1 MTKAKKKA
9 PARTVAKPK
18 ATAAKSTTKSKPK
31 VAAVKTTA
39 KAKPTA
45 KKASAAKPKTAVK
58 ITTARSKVAV
68 KAATTKA
75 APTKLTDVEKLKL
88 QIKNLRASLK
98 ETTTE
103 NELQKKQIV
112 SLTRKNTNLMRK
124 LDTPST
130 VTKPKARTNK
140 AKPISLAL
148 PKQET
153 KLRPKTSTRAK
164 QKAGDSDNEKWVDKW
179 WETF

>member
-1 MTKAKKKA
+1 VKPAVKAKASSTIKKA
-9 PARTVAKPK
+9 ASPVKKPAVRKAST
-18 ATAAKSTTKSKPK
+18 ATAA
-31 VAAVKTTA
+31 
-39 KAKPTA
+39 
-45 KKASAAKPKTAVK
+45 
-58 ITTARSKVAV
+58 
-68 KAATTKA
+68 TKA
-75 APTKLTDVEKLKL
+75 APAKLTEVEKLKL

-98 ETTTE
+98 EATTE

-124 LDTPST
+124 LDTPSA
-130 VTKPKARTNK
+130 VTKPKARTNQ